1 MLRNRSDPRTKPHQL
16 RRSVIINHQ
25 RTTAVTVAENPLWRQ
40 GLRRRIEPIPEIA
53 VVAAGKRVVCTPQG
67 RAMRAAWHQPYDAI
81 AGSPLPYQGRD
92 LRDFG
97 STAIERYWLY
107 ILCSSRKP
115 DQCNVI
121 RCCQERHVAEAE
133 IIELVAARSRSGDI
147 SRYAIPERVSFVDA
161 IERTSVGKIN
171 KKKLRGLHDPVLGTG
186 GR

>member
-1 MLRNRSDPRTKPHQL
+1 
-16 RRSVIINHQ
+16 
-25 RTTAVTVAENPLWRQ
+25 
-40 GLRRRIEPIPEIA
+40 
-53 VVAAGKRVVCTPQG
+53 
-67 RAMRAAWHQPYDAI
+67 
-81 AGSPLPYQGRD
+81 
-92 LRDFG
+92 
-97 STAIERYWLY
+97 IERYWLY